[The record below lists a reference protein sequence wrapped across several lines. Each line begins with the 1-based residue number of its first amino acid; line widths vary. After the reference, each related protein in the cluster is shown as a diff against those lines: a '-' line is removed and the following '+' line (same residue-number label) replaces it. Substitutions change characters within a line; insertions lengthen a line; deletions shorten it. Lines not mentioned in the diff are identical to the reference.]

1 MSSTSTTNEC
11 VYNIT
16 IAVNNS
22 ILYELAVKTL
32 NNANANNF
40 RDLLVR
46 TRTDTELLDAIKDFS
61 KSFMDLNG
69 CLSLS
74 AFSIASVSRIKS
86 ISSTVSAS
94 LTTNASSTAS
104 SDVTIAYVA
113 NPNA

>member
-16 IAVNNS
+16 IAVNNV
-22 ILYELAVKTL
+22 IQYELAVKIL
-32 NNANANNF
+32 NNAEANNF
-40 RDLLVR
+40 RDLLVPI
-46 TRTDTELLDAIKDFS
+46 RTDTQLLNALKDLS
-61 KSFMDLNG
+61 ESFMDLNN
-69 CLSLS
+69 CLSS
-74 AFSIASVSRIKS
+74 STFSIASVSPIKS
-86 ISSTVSAS
+86 ISSTTSAS